1 MQDISKSSIANK
13 HDDIPIAIDTEA
25 VMKLWLSEVYMN
37 NLPKTIRFTI
47 YMKILELL
55 ADMLSY
61 AYAARFNKEERK
73 VHLDKYLHSLKCVE
87 AYTRVIHESGFLPDR
102 RCQHLT
108 ERYNKMSKQAVTWRN
123 YTR

>member
-1 MQDISKSSIANK
+1 MSNVGKPSCASR
-13 HDDIPIAIDTEA
+13 HDDIPIAVDTEA
-25 VMKLWLSEVYMN
+25 VMKLWLTEAYVN

-61 AYAARFNKEERK
+61 AYSARFDKEARK
-73 VHLDKYLHSLKCVE
+73 ANLDKYLHCLKCVE
-87 AYTRVIHESGFLPDR
+87 AYTRVIHEAKFLSHGR
-102 RCQHLT
+102 SQHLSDMY
-108 ERYNKMSKQAVTWRN
+108 EKLSKQAVSWRN